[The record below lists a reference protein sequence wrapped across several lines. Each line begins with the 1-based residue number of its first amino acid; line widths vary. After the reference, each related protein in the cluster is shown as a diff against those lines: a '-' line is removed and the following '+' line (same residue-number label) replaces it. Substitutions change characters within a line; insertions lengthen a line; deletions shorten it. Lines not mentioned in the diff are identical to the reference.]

1 MNGKKLTNLVSSG
14 LLATTLI
21 FSAGAGAVFAEGDG
35 SAAEQTETV
44 VDETTTDTSAEATT
58 EETNT
63 EEVSVDAGE
72 VTDET
77 ATDEDQA
84 AQDDATTEEDQTTQ
98 DETATEE
105 EQSSQEETPSL
116 VPGDFFYFVKIM
128 AEKIRLAVTFDDYKE
143 AKLLADYAAERIAE
157 SKALLADGKTD
168 EAAELLKEAVATQEQ
183 ASEQLTD
190 SEAVTED
197 EATDTDGTAEV
208 KLLNNVNGLLNA
220 LGNVKNETAQ
230 LAIMNNLQKSF
241 KKLDKKLTKLEEKDA
256 KFAERKKQIEEK
268 VDGQVSDDEAIVEKN
283 KKGKALGKGKV
294 KKAETVEVEESTTT
308 PEQATT
314 VVNEEAVTSTEA
326 TQTQVPVEQKS
337 VSEKGAEKQ
346 AQAAAKA
353 SENQAKAGQ
362 KKVQAQ
368 EKHNKPVNNGQGN
381 KGEKGNGKGNN

>member
-1 MNGKKLTNLVSSG
+1 MNGKKLTNLVTSG
-14 LLATTLI
+14 LLASTLI

-35 SAAEQTETV
+35 SAVDKTEAAI
-44 VDETTTDTSAEATT
+44 DTTPDTSAEATT
-58 EETNT
+58 EETST
-63 EEVSVDAGE
+63 DEVSVDAGE
-72 VTDET
+72 VTDE
-77 ATDEDQA
+77 QA
-84 AQDDATTEEDQTTQ
+84 AEGEQAVQ

-105 EQSSQEETPSL
+105 DQTTLDETVTEEDQSIQEEAPSL

-190 SEAVTED
+190 SEAVTEA

-220 LGNVKNETAQ
+220 LGNVENETAQ
-230 LAIMNNLQKSF
+230 LAIMNNLQKSYA
-241 KKLDKKLTKLEEKDA
+241 KLDKKLTKLEEKDA
-256 KFAERKKQIEEK
+256 KFAEKKKQIEEK
-268 VDGQVSDDEAIVEKN
+268 VDGQVSDDNAVTKKN

-294 KKAETVEVEESTTT
+294 KKAEAAEVEESVAT

-314 VVNEEAVTSTEA
+314 VVNEEVATSTEV
-326 TQTQVPVEQKS
+326 TVEQNS
-337 VSEKGAEKQ
+337 TSNKGAEKQ
-346 AQAAAKA
+346 SQAAAKA
-353 SENQAKAGQ
+353 SENQAKAEQ